1 MLVIKNLK
9 KRYEKF
15 SLDIEN
21 FQVKQGEFISILGQS
36 GSGKST
42 FLNILAGIETEYI
55 GEVSIKGELSMV
67 FQDSLLLPHLNLF
80 ENIAFGLRIKKIDKN
95 EIDARVVE
103 VMKKLEIFSLKDKY
117 PNEISG
123 GEKQRVSIGRA
134 LVMKPQ
140 LLLMD
145 EPFSSLDENLRE
157 RLQEVVK
164 TLQKEL
170 DLTIIFVT
178 HDRDEAFYLSDRIA
192 LINKGKIEQY
202 DSGINLFT
210 KPISDYVYKFLS
222 LENIVVKDQEVYR
235 KIKV

>member
-80 ENIAFGLRIKKIDKN
+80 ENIAFGLRIKKMDKN

-164 TLQKEL
+164 NLQKEL

>member
-42 FLNILAGIETEYI
+42 FLNILAGIETQYI

-95 EIDARVVE
+95 EIEARVVE

-164 TLQKEL
+164 NLQKEL

>member
-80 ENIAFGLRIKKIDKN
+80 ENIAFGLRIKKMDKN

-164 TLQKEL
+164 NLQKEL
-170 DLTIIFVT
+170 GLTIIFVT

-202 DSGINLFT
+202 DSAINLFT

>member
-1 MLVIKNLK
+1 MLEVKNLK
-9 KRYEKF
+9 KVYENF
-15 SLDIEN
+15 SLEIEN
-21 FQVKQGEFISILGQS
+21 FQVKHGEFISILGQS

-42 FLNILAGIETEYI
+42 FLNILAGIETDYT
-55 GEVSIKGELSMV
+55 GEFLIKGEISMV

-80 ENIAFGLRIKKIDKN
+80 ENVAFGLRIKKVDKN
-95 EIDARVVE
+95 EIDTRVIE

-164 TLQKEL
+164 NLQKEL
-170 DLTIIFVT
+170 GITIIFVT

-192 LINKGKIEQY
+192 LINNGKIEQC
-202 DSGINLFT
+202 DSRINLLT
-210 KPISDYVYKFLS
+210 KPISDYVYKFLG
-222 LENIVVKDQEVYR
+222 LENIVVKDQQIYR
-235 KIKV
+235 KMKV

>member
-202 DSGINLFT
+202 DSAINLFT

-222 LENIVVKDQEVYR
+222 LENIVVKDQEIYR
-235 KIKV
+235 KMKV

>member
-80 ENIAFGLRIKKIDKN
+80 ENIAFGLRIKKMDKN

-164 TLQKEL
+164 NLQKEL

-202 DSGINLFT
+202 DSAINLFT

-222 LENIVVKDQEVYR
+222 LENIVVKDQEIYR
-235 KIKV
+235 KMKV

>member
-1 MLVIKNLK
+1 MLEVKNLK
-9 KRYEKF
+9 KVYENF
-15 SLDIEN
+15 SLEIEN
-21 FQVKQGEFISILGQS
+21 FQVKHGEFISILGQS

-42 FLNILAGIETEYI
+42 FLNILAGIETDYT
-55 GEVSIKGELSMV
+55 GEFLIKGEISMV

-80 ENIAFGLRIKKIDKN
+80 ENVAFGLRIKKVDKN
-95 EIDARVVE
+95 EIDTRVIE

-164 TLQKEL
+164 NLQKEL
-170 DLTIIFVT
+170 GVTIIFVT

-192 LINKGKIEQY
+192 LINNGKIEQC
-202 DSGINLFT
+202 DSRINLLT
-210 KPISDYVYKFLS
+210 KPISDYVYKFLG
-222 LENIVVKDQEVYR
+222 LENIVVKDQQIYR
-235 KIKV
+235 KMKV

>member
-15 SLDIEN
+15 SLDIED

-80 ENIAFGLRIKKIDKN
+80 ENIAFGLRIKKMDKN

-164 TLQKEL
+164 NLQKEL
-170 DLTIIFVT
+170 GLTIIFVT

-202 DSGINLFT
+202 DSAINLFT

>member
-80 ENIAFGLRIKKIDKN
+80 ENIAFGLRIKKMDKN

>member
-164 TLQKEL
+164 NLQKEL
-170 DLTIIFVT
+170 GLTIIFVT

-222 LENIVVKDQEVYR
+222 LENIVVKDQEIYR
-235 KIKV
+235 KMKV

>member
-192 LINKGKIEQY
+192 IINKGKIEQY

>member
-80 ENIAFGLRIKKIDKN
+80 ENIAFGLRIKKMDKN

-164 TLQKEL
+164 NLQKEL
-170 DLTIIFVT
+170 GLTIIFVT

-222 LENIVVKDQEVYR
+222 LENIVVKDQEIYR
-235 KIKV
+235 KMKV

>member
-80 ENIAFGLRIKKIDKN
+80 ENIAFGLRIKKMDKN

-202 DSGINLFT
+202 DSAINLFT

-222 LENIVVKDQEVYR
+222 LENIVVKDQEIYR
-235 KIKV
+235 KMKV

>member
-95 EIDARVVE
+95 EIDARVIE

-164 TLQKEL
+164 NLQKEL

-202 DSGINLFT
+202 DSAINLFT

-235 KIKV
+235 KMKV

>member
-1 MLVIKNLK
+1 MLEVKNLK
-9 KRYEKF
+9 KVYENF
-15 SLDIEN
+15 SLDVEN

-42 FLNILAGIETEYI
+42 FLNILAGIETEYV
-55 GEVSIKGELSMV
+55 GEVSIKGEISMV

-80 ENIAFGLRIKKIDKN
+80 ENIAFGLRIKKVDKN
-95 EIDARVVE
+95 EIDAKVIE

-123 GEKQRVSIGRA
+123 GEKQRASIGRA

-164 TLQKEL
+164 NLQKEL
-170 DLTIIFVT
+170 NLTIILVT

-222 LENIVVKDQEVYR
+222 LENIVVKDQQIYR
-235 KIKV
+235 KMKV

>member
-95 EIDARVVE
+95 EIDARVIE

-164 TLQKEL
+164 NLQKEL

-222 LENIVVKDQEVYR
+222 LENIFIKDQEIYR
-235 KIKV
+235 KMKV

>member
-36 GSGKST
+36 GSGKTT

-80 ENIAFGLRIKKIDKN
+80 ENIAFGLRIKKMDKN

-164 TLQKEL
+164 NLQKEL

-222 LENIVVKDQEVYR
+222 LENIFIKDQEIYR
-235 KIKV
+235 KMKV

>member
-80 ENIAFGLRIKKIDKN
+80 ENIAFGLRIKKMDKN

-164 TLQKEL
+164 NLQKEL

-202 DSGINLFT
+202 DSAINLFT

>member
-1 MLVIKNLK
+1 MLVIKNLEK
-9 KRYEKF
+9 VYEKF
-15 SLDIEN
+15 SLKIKN
-21 FQVKQGEFISILGQS
+21 FEVKQGEFISILGQS

-42 FLNILAGIETEYI
+42 FLNIIAGIETDYT
-55 GEVSIKGELSMV
+55 GEVLIKGELSMV

-80 ENIAFGLRIKKIDKN
+80 ENIAFGLRIKKLDKN
-95 EIDARVVE
+95 EINNRVVE
-103 VMKKLEIFSLKDKY
+103 IMKKLEISHLKDKY

>member
-80 ENIAFGLRIKKIDKN
+80 ENIAFGLRIKKMDKN

-164 TLQKEL
+164 NLQKEL
-170 DLTIIFVT
+170 GLTIIFVT

-202 DSGINLFT
+202 DSAINLFT

-222 LENIVVKDQEVYR
+222 LENIVVKDQEIYR
-235 KIKV
+235 KMKV

>member
-95 EIDARVVE
+95 EIDARVIE

-164 TLQKEL
+164 NLQKEL
-170 DLTIIFVT
+170 GLTIIFVT

-202 DSGINLFT
+202 DSAINLFT

-222 LENIVVKDQEVYR
+222 LENIVVKDQEIYR
-235 KIKV
+235 KMKV